1 MAAVRTVIEEAVHI
15 AIQLHAGLIGQA
27 VQIADAVEHHGN
39 GLAAVRAEGGV
50 RLALQVGVI
59 VGGDQLILIRILNH
73 IQGVRAGRIAQF
85 VRGAA
90 QNRADSVIAAQA
102 VGIFELLCLHGAD
115 HLEHGVV
122 GAVLHGH
129 GHISL
134 GQRPEAGHFGVL
146 HFDRRLGHARAG
158 KPPSSTQTS
167 PRHIHFF
174 MAFPS
179 FCQSARNGASKEC
192 TVTSISCHITHA
204 MSMAA
209 AIWLPL
215 FYFLTIKTTG

>member
-15 AIQLHAGLIGQA
+15 AIQLHTGLIGQA

-90 QNRADSVIAAQA
+90 QNGADGVVAAQA
-102 VGIFELLCLHGAD
+102 IGVFELLCLHGAD

-134 GQRPEAGHFGVL
+134 GQRPEAGRFGI
-146 HFDRRLGHARAG
+146 RRFGRCLGHARAG
-158 KPPSSTQTS
+158 KPTQ
-167 PRHIHFF
+167 
-174 MAFPS
+174 
-179 FCQSARNGASKEC
+179 Q
-192 TVTSISCHITHA
+192 HA
-204 MSMAA
+204 DKPQTY
-209 AIWLPL
+209 PL
-215 FYFLTIKTTG
+215 FHGVSLLLSVGEERSKQRMYCYVYILPYYACNVNGCRYL